1 MANEERTSV
10 TGLDQATNYKEAE
23 YDLVKS
29 LLEATEYQ
37 TDEDNI
43 TEVEIKR
50 KGKFFFSF
58 KIHPLSEP
66 DVRLARKKATTM
78 MDNPQGKK
86 FPKIEKEF
94 DNSAFNS
101 WLIYLATVPEDQETI
116 WGNKSVMS
124 THNLMQAWESVDK
137 LLTVG
142 EKRRVSDLV
151 TKISGLD
158 DDEDGEGTMDDEE
171 FAKN

>member
-1 MANEERTSV
+1 MAEERTSV

-50 KGKFFFSF
+50 NGKFFFAF

-66 DVRLARKKATTM
+66 NVRLARKKATTM

-86 FPKIEKEF
+86 YPKIEKEF
-94 DNSAFNS
+94 DSSVFNS
-101 WLIYLATVPEDQETI
+101 WLIYLATVPEDQELI
-116 WGNKSVMS
+116 WNNKSVMS
-124 THNLMQAWESVDK
+124 KHNLMQPQESVDK

-158 DDEDGEGTMDDEE
+158 DEEDGTMDDEE